1 MGFKCSL
8 NEWVG
13 GAIIVTGLIVGIV
26 GATAKEWDTNATGPN
41 GTLLAIGGGVGFLG
55 IVVAAWDSVH
65 SKIGSYYQKA
75 KNRTDSTAAAKNG
88 SIPSTAKLVDLQSGE
103 MENSDE
109 MEKI

>member
-8 NEWVG
+8 KEWVG

-55 IVVAAWDSVH
+55 IVGAAWDSVH
-65 SKIGSYYQKA
+65 SKIGSHYQKA
-75 KNRTDSTAAAKNG
+75 KNLSGSTAAANDVP
-88 SIPSTAKLVDLQSGE
+88 IPSMANLVNLPE
-103 MENSDE
+103 SDE
-109 MEKI
+109 AESDKTEKI